1 MNILITGGCGFVG
14 SNLAVKLKRKYPD
27 YQVTA
32 LDNLKRRGS
41 ELNLSRL
48 KQIGVRFLH
57 GDIRIPGDLDAC
69 GPIDLLIDAA
79 AEPSVLAGLD
89 SSTDY
94 VIQTNLNGTINCLNF
109 ARKHKARFLFLS
121 TSRVYPIQQLENIRF
136 EETESRFRISEDQD
150 VPGIS
155 VEGVSENFPLNGAR
169 SLYGSSKLASELFIQ
184 EYTELLGLQAVINRC
199 GVITGPYQMG
209 KVDQGVVVLWVA
221 RHFWKGPLKYFGYGG
236 QGKQVR
242 DILHIDDLFD
252 LIDYQMHTFDQVQGI
267 TFNVGGGPEVSVS
280 LKELSGICEEVTG
293 NRINIGSVPETRQAD
308 IRIYITDN
316 SKVSTLTGWKPKRG
330 PQEIVEDIFH
340 WIKENENQL
349 ADILN

>member
-14 SNLAVKLKRKYPD
+14 SNLAVKIKRKYPQ
-27 YQVTA
+27 YAVTA

-48 KQIGVRFLH
+48 KKNGIRFLH

-79 AEPSVLAGLD
+79 AEPSVLAGLE

-94 VIQTNLNGTINCLNF
+94 VIQSNLNGTINCLNY

-136 EETESRFRISEDQD
+136 GESETRFTIEKNQNIS
-150 VPGIS
+150 
-155 VEGVSENFPLNGAR
+155 GVSTEGITENFPLEGAR
-169 SLYGSSKLASELFIQ
+169 SLYGASKLASELFIR
-184 EYTELLGLQAVINRC
+184 EYSELLGLKAVINRC

-236 QGKQVR
+236 HGKQVR

-252 LIDYQMHTFDQVQGI
+252 LLDYQIHNFDQVQGE
-267 TFNVGGGPEVSVS
+267 TFNVGGGPEISVS
-280 LKELSGICEEVTG
+280 LKELSGICEQVTG
-293 NRINIGSVPETRQAD
+293 NYIDIGSVAETRQAD

-316 SKVSTLTGWKPKRG
+316 SKITRLTGWKPKRS
-330 PQEIVEDIFH
+330 PQIIVEDIFN
-340 WIKENENQL
+340 WIKENESQL
-349 ADILN
+349 AEILN